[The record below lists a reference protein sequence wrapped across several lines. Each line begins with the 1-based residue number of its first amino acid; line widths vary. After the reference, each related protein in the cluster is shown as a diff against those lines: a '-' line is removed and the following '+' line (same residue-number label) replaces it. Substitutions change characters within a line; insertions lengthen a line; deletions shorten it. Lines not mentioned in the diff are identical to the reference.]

1 MKDLLE
7 IIVFLNF
14 ILRTTDLYEPWY
26 FSSKK
31 KKKKTLINEKNIP
44 LKLSSCIPVTNMT
57 LHGYN
62 NLIFNEI
69 N

>member
-7 IIVFLNF
+7 VIVFLNF

-31 KKKKTLINEKNIP
+31 KKLINEKNIP
-44 LKLSSCIPVTNMT
+44 LKLSSYIPVTNMT

>member
-31 KKKKTLINEKNIP
+31 KKKNIDKWKEYTIKVKQ
-44 LKLSSCIPVTNMT
+44 LYSCYKHDTSWIQ
-57 LHGYN
+57 
-62 NLIFNEI
+62 
-69 N
+69 